1 MAKGLSRIALIVA
14 TIAVVMLI
22 SSCSDV
28 TESSQ
33 SSNKEKSVTSL
44 VGEIYHGDGYFI
56 LDENGLQIVKEGAA
70 YDENKKLWNA
80 PFAAVRKI
88 NYTFYCDSF
97 TSPDKFDDNM
107 NYKGEVPQDS
117 KKMIKLLKSG
127 DVTESG
133 LTVTSA
139 VSSVKETLE
148 YNRETNSTE
157 PGISQTVYTEITLSG
172 EVTLEGVLY
181 VVLDEDLYISEENS
195 ILFFPYPE
203 SLKNAL
209 GFSPRFSGDIESS
222 YLTSNASLNVC
233 ITWRLCIFLC
243 RQHR

>member
-1 MAKGLSRIALIVA
+1 
-14 TIAVVMLI
+14 
-22 SSCSDV
+22 
-28 TESSQ
+28 
-33 SSNKEKSVTSL
+33 
-44 VGEIYHGDGYFI
+44 
-56 LDENGLQIVKEGAA
+56 
-70 YDENKKLWNA
+70 
-80 PFAAVRKI
+80 
-88 NYTFYCDSF
+88 
-97 TSPDKFDDNM
+97 M

-203 SLKNAL
+203 SLKK
-209 GFSPRFSGDIESS
+209 
-222 YLTSNASLNVC
+222 C
-233 ITWRLCIFLC
+233 TWFFTEVFR
-243 RQHR
+243 